1 MFIKCSKITKVIN
14 MLPKERRDLILEL
27 LKENE
32 KIEIEQLAEK
42 LNVSAMTIR
51 RDLTYL
57 EDEEMVIR
65 THGGAVL
72 NKPLIVETSFQVKE
86 GKQHL
91 EKMLIAKKA
100 LAFIEDHSTI
110 LLDSGTTTLEI
121 AKLIKDKKDLTV
133 VTNDIKIA
141 AELMDSE
148 IKVIVAGG
156 ELQNSVGALFGPVTE
171 QILRNIHVDLCFL
184 GTHAVHLK
192 AGITATT
199 FEKAFA
205 KRLMIEAAEA
215 TWLVADSS
223 KFQQKSLTKV
233 CDLKRIVGIITDRG
247 VPGDYQQ
254 QLMEDLE
261 VIIADWSD
269 EA

>member
-1 MFIKCSKITKVIN
+1 MV
-14 MLPKERRDLILEL
+14 PKERRDLILDL

-42 LNVSAMTIR
+42 LSVSAMTIR
-51 RDLTYL
+51 RDLNHL
-57 EDEEMVIR
+57 ENEEMVIR

-86 GKQHL
+86 GKQHF

-100 LAFIEDHSTI
+100 LTMIEDQSTI

-121 AKLIKDKKDLTV
+121 AKLIKDKKNLTV

-148 IKVIVAGG
+148 VRVIVAGG

-171 QILRNIHVDLCFL
+171 QILRNLHVDLCFL

-199 FEKAFA
+199 FEKALA
-205 KRLMIEAAEA
+205 KKLMIESAET

-223 KFQQKSLTKV
+223 KFEQKSLTKV
-233 CDLKRIVGIITDRG
+233 CDLTRIDGIITDHG
-247 VPGDYQQ
+247 VPDEYQQ
-254 QLMEDLE
+254 QLKEHLE
-261 VIIADWSD
+261 IIIADWSD
-269 EA
+269 

>member
-1 MFIKCSKITKVIN
+1 
-14 MLPKERRDLILEL
+14 MLPKERRELILEL

-32 KIEIEQLAEK
+32 KIEIEQLADK
-42 LNVSAMTIR
+42 LGCSAMTIR
-51 RDLTYL
+51 RDLNQL
-57 EDEEMVIR
+57 ENEEMVIR

-72 NKPLIVETSFQVKE
+72 NKPLIVETSFRVKE
-86 GKQHL
+86 GKQHF

-100 LAFIEDHSTI
+100 LTIIEDQSTI

-121 AKLIKDKKDLTV
+121 AKLIKDKKNLTV

-148 IKVIVAGG
+148 VKVIVAGG

-171 QILRNIHVDLCFL
+171 QILRNLHVDLCFL

-205 KRLMIEAAEA
+205 KKLMIDSAET

-233 CDLKRIVGIITDRG
+233 CDLTRIDGIITDHG
-247 VPGDYQQ
+247 IPDEYQQ
-254 QLMEDLE
+254 QLKEHLE
-261 VIIADWSD
+261 IIIADWSD
-269 EA
+269 ET